1 MKYDTARKI
10 AIIGTGLVGMSY
22 AYALLNQ
29 GACDE
34 MVLIDIDKRRAEGEA
49 MDLNHGIAFAPKDM
63 KIYAGDYRECR
74 DARIVVIT
82 AGVSQKEGESRLDLL
97 SRNASIIKVIV
108 GEVMKNGF
116 TGILLVGTNP
126 VDILTYVAYK
136 ESGLP
141 SKRVI
146 GTGTSLD
153 SARLRYLL
161 SSYLKIDSRNIHANI
176 IGEHGDSEFPLWESA
191 NIGTKLLSDV
201 IAEHKEYNSSDLKQI
216 FSEVRNAAYNIIE
229 RKKSTYYAIGMVL
242 CHITKAIFNDSNSII
257 PLSVYINDLFGV
269 KDLYIGMPT
278 VINSEGI
285 REIVKINMTK
295 AEREKFVHSAA
306 ILKDSLNQLN
316 F

>member
-1 MKYDTARKI
+1 MKYDTARKVV
-10 AIIGTGLVGMSY
+10 IIGAGLVGMSY

-34 MVLIDIDKRRAEGEA
+34 IALIDIDKRRAEGEA

-63 KIYAGDYRECR
+63 KIYAGDYRECQ

-82 AGVSQKEGESRLDLL
+82 AGVSQKKGESRLDLL
-97 SRNASIIKVIV
+97 SRNASIIKSIV

-116 TGILLVGTNP
+116 SGILLVGTNP

-176 IGEHGDSEFPLWESA
+176 IGEHGDSEFPLWGSA

-201 IAEHKEYNSSDLKQI
+201 VAEHKEYNSSDLEQI

-257 PLSVYINDLFGV
+257 PLSVYINDFFGV
-269 KDLYIGMPT
+269 KDLYIGMPA

-295 AEREKFVHSAA
+295 AEQEKFVHSAT